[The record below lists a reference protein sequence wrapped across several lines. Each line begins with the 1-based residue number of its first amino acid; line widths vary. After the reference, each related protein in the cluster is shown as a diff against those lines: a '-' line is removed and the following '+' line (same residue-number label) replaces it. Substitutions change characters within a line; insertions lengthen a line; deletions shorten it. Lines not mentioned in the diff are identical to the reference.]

1 MFFFTDNITN
11 NKKIII
17 ENLALLF
24 VSIIV
29 GIIVSGVAQILII
42 AAQNFFQL
50 LFLNPSFS
58 LKINLFGFDLNLI
71 PLIICVPASILV
83 SFLLYISKLPRWF
96 GPADTI
102 YAAHNKAGQLNLKG
116 GFTSTL
122 ASLISISGGAS
133 VGIYGPLVHFGA
145 TISSFLRRLQFM
157 PKIQHD
163 IIIGSGV
170 AAAISAGFGAP
181 IAGIIFAHETV
192 LRHFSLKAITS
203 IALSSI
209 TANYAAY
216 KIGIVSPPLLLNN
229 LEFEFSDTIAALVI
243 IGPFA
248 ALVAISF
255 MKSMIFV
262 SLIPKKFN
270 ISVWKAP
277 IIAGILCGIIG
288 LFLDEVLGL
297 GTETVLSVIT
307 QNLDLSFLFILLI
320 GKLFLTSCCIGFGF
334 FGGTFSP
341 ALFLGAIVGALVYN
355 ISLFDFEL
363 SHLSVLAVAG
373 MAAVSSSVIGAPIT
387 AIILV
392 LELTG
397 SYEYSIASIIP
408 IAISTFLTSR
418 FFGNSF
424 FDKQLLSRGI
434 EISKGREQ
442 ILLNEINIGNYANKK
457 FSKISD
463 KMFTNAVKKL
473 LLKNKDTEGYVLSK
487 ENKLIGKVRLVD
499 IVDKKNQKITNFL
512 QKKPIILNADI
523 SLLETIKKLSN
534 FVGESIPIIDK
545 KNKKI
550 LGIISENDVL
560 AAYLKISNEINHIE
574 KD

>member
-1 MFFFTDNITN
+1 MNISS
-11 NKKIII
+11 KKQVII
-17 ENLALLF
+17 ENFALLF
-24 VSIIV
+24 VSIII
-29 GIIVSGVAQILII
+29 GLIVSGVAQILII
-42 AAQNFFQL
+42 AAQNLFEQM
-50 LFLNPSFS
+50 FLNPNFT
-58 LKINLFGFDLNLI
+58 INFNIFEYKLNLI
-71 PLIICVPASILV
+71 PLMICLPASILV
-83 SFLLYISKLPRWF
+83 GYLLYISKLPRWF

-102 YAAHNKAGQLNLKG
+102 YAAHNKAGKLNLKG

-145 TISSFLRRLQFM
+145 TISSFLRRLKFM

-216 KIGIVSPPLLLNN
+216 KIGLVSPPLLLTN
-229 LEFEFSDTIAALVI
+229 LEFEFSDIVFALII
-243 IGPFA
+243 IGPLA

-262 SLIPKKFN
+262 NSIPKKLN
-270 ISVWKAP
+270 ISIWIAP
-277 IIAGILCGIIG
+277 VIAGLMCGITG

-297 GTETVLSVIT
+297 GTQTVLSIIT
-307 QNLDLSFLFILLI
+307 KNLDLSFLIILLL
-320 GKLFLTSCCIGFGF
+320 GKLFLTSFCIGLGF

-355 ISLFDFEL
+355 INFFDFEL
-363 SHLSVLAVAG
+363 HHLSVLAVAG
-373 MAAVSSSVIGAPIT
+373 MASVASSVIGAPIT

-408 IAISTFLTSR
+408 ISICTFLTSR
-418 FFGNSF
+418 IFGNSF
-424 FDKQLLSRGI
+424 FDKQLLSRGTD
-434 EISKGREQ
+434 ISKGREQ
-442 ILLNEINIGNYANKK
+442 ILLNEITIRNYASTA
-457 FSKISD
+457 FTRISE
-463 KMFTNAVKKL
+463 KMFTKESINL

-487 ENKLIGKVRLVD
+487 NDEFIGKIRLID
-499 IVDKKNQKITNFL
+499 IVDKKNQQITNFL
-512 QKKPIILNADI
+512 QKKPIILDANI
-523 SLLETIKKLSN
+523 SLLESIKKLSN

-545 KNKKI
+545 HDKKLI
-550 LGIISENDVL
+550 GIISENDVL
-560 AAYLKISNEINHIE
+560 TAYLEISDDINNIE
-574 KD
+574 KN

>member
-1 MFFFTDNITN
+1 MN
-11 NKKIII
+11 NLLKKHKII
-17 ENLALLF
+17 ENFALLF
-24 VSIIV
+24 VSIII
-29 GIIVSGVAQILII
+29 GIIVSGVAQVLII

-58 LKINLFGFDLNLI
+58 LNIHLFGLKLNLI
-71 PLIICVPASILV
+71 PLIICVPASLLV
-83 SFLLYISKLPRWF
+83 GILLYVSKLPRWF

-102 YAAHNKAGQLNLKG
+102 FAAHNKAGTLNLKG

-145 TISSFLRRLQFM
+145 TISSFLRRLKFM

-229 LEFEFSDTIAALVI
+229 LEFELSDTIFGLLM

-255 MKSMIFV
+255 MKSMIFM
-262 SLIPKKFN
+262 SSIPKKII
-270 ISVWKAP
+270 ISPWTAP
-277 IIAGILCGIIG
+277 VIAGLMCGIIG

-297 GTETVLSVIT
+297 GTQTVLSIIT
-307 QNLDLSFLFILLI
+307 KNLDLSFLIILLL
-320 GKLFLTSCCIGFGF
+320 GKLFLTSCCIGLGF

-355 ISLFDFEL
+355 VNFFDFEL
-363 SHLSVLAVAG
+363 NHLSVLAVAG
-373 MAAVSSSVIGAPIT
+373 MASVASSVIGAPIT

-397 SYEYSIASIIP
+397 SYEYAIASIIP
-408 IAISTFLTSR
+408 VSICTFLTSR
-418 FFGNSF
+418 VFGNSF

-434 EISKGREQ
+434 DISKGREQ
-442 ILLNEINIGNYANKK
+442 ILLNEIKIGHYASKK
-457 FSKISD
+457 FTKISD
-463 KMFTNAVKKL
+463 KMFTNAVVKL

-487 ENKLIGKVRLVD
+487 DDLLIGKIRLID
-499 IVDKKNQKITNFL
+499 IVDKKNQQITTFL
-512 QKKPIILNADI
+512 QDKPIILNSNI
-523 SLLETIKKLSN
+523 SLLDSIKKLSN

-545 KNKKI
+545 HSKKLI
-550 LGIISENDVL
+550 GIISENDVL
-560 AAYLKISNEINHIE
+560 AAYLEISDEINHIE
-574 KD
+574 KN

>member
-1 MFFFTDNITN
+1 MNISS
-11 NKKIII
+11 KKQVII
-17 ENLALLF
+17 ENFALLF
-24 VSIIV
+24 VSIII
-29 GIIVSGVAQILII
+29 GLIVSGVAQILII
-42 AAQNFFQL
+42 AAQNLFEQ
-50 LFLNPSFS
+50 LFLNPNFT
-58 LKINLFGFDLNLI
+58 INFNIFEYKLNLI
-71 PLIICVPASILV
+71 PLMICLPASILV
-83 SFLLYISKLPRWF
+83 GYLLYISKLPRWF

-102 YAAHNKAGQLNLKG
+102 YAAHNKAGKLNLKG

-145 TISSFLRRLQFM
+145 TISSFLRRLKFM

-216 KIGIVSPPLLLNN
+216 KIGLVSPPLLLTN
-229 LEFEFSDTIAALVI
+229 LEFEFSDIVFALII
-243 IGPFA
+243 IGPLA

-262 SLIPKKFN
+262 NSIPKKLN
-270 ISVWKAP
+270 ISIWIAP
-277 IIAGILCGIIG
+277 VIAGLMCGITG

-297 GTETVLSVIT
+297 GTQTVLSIIT
-307 QNLDLSFLFILLI
+307 KNLDLSFLIILLL
-320 GKLFLTSCCIGFGF
+320 GKLFLTSFCIGLGF

-355 ISLFDFEL
+355 INFFDFEL
-363 SHLSVLAVAG
+363 HHLSVLAVAG
-373 MAAVSSSVIGAPIT
+373 MASVASSVIGAPIT

-408 IAISTFLTSR
+408 ISICTFLTSR
-418 FFGNSF
+418 IFGNSF
-424 FDKQLLSRGI
+424 FDKQLLSRGTD
-434 EISKGREQ
+434 ISKGREQ
-442 ILLNEINIGNYANKK
+442 ILLNEITIRNYASTA
-457 FSKISD
+457 FTIISE
-463 KMFTNAVKKL
+463 KMFTKESINL

-487 ENKLIGKVRLVD
+487 NDEFIGKIRLID
-499 IVDKKNQKITNFL
+499 IVDKKNQQITNFL
-512 QKKPIILNADI
+512 QKKPIILDANI
-523 SLLETIKKLSN
+523 SLLESIKKLSN

-545 KNKKI
+545 HDKKLI
-550 LGIISENDVL
+550 GIISENDVL
-560 AAYLKISNEINHIE
+560 TAYLEISDDINNIE
-574 KD
+574 KN

>member
-1 MFFFTDNITN
+1 MNIST
-11 NKKIII
+11 KKQVII
-17 ENLALLF
+17 ENFALLF
-24 VSIIV
+24 VSIII
-29 GIIVSGVAQILII
+29 GLIVSGVAQILII
-42 AAQNFFQL
+42 AAQNLFEQ
-50 LFLNPSFS
+50 LFLNPNFTVNFN
-58 LKINLFGFDLNLI
+58 IFGYKLNLI
-71 PLIICVPASILV
+71 PLMICLPASILV
-83 SFLLYISKLPRWF
+83 GYLLYITKLPRWF

-102 YAAHNKAGQLNLKG
+102 YAAHNKAGKLNLKG

-145 TISSFLRRLQFM
+145 TISSFLRRLKFM

-216 KIGIVSPPLLLNN
+216 KIGIVSPPLLMNN
-229 LEFEFSDTIAALVI
+229 LEFEFSDIVIALLI
-243 IGPFA
+243 IGPLA

-262 SLIPKKFN
+262 SSIPKKFN
-270 ISVWKAP
+270 ISLWTAP
-277 IIAGILCGIIG
+277 VIAGLLCGIIG

-297 GTETVLSVIT
+297 GTETVLSIIT
-307 QNLDLSFLFILLI
+307 KNIDLSFLIILLV
-320 GKLFLTSCCIGFGF
+320 GKLFLTSCCIGLGF

-341 ALFLGAIVGALVYN
+341 ALFLGAIVGAVVYN
-355 ISLFDFEL
+355 FNFFDFEL
-363 SHLSVLAVAG
+363 NHLSVLAVAG
-373 MAAVSSSVIGAPIT
+373 MASVASSVIGAPIT

-397 SYEYSIASIIP
+397 SYEYSIASIVP
-408 IAISTFLTSR
+408 ISICTFLTSR
-418 FFGNSF
+418 VFGNSF
-424 FDKQLLSRGI
+424 FDRQLLSRGI
-434 EISKGREQ
+434 DISKGREQ
-442 ILLNEINIGNYANKK
+442 ILLNEINIVNYASKK
-457 FSKISD
+457 FTRISE
-463 KMFTNAVKKL
+463 KMFTKASINL

-487 ENKLIGKVRLVD
+487 KDKFIGKIRLID
-499 IVDKKNQKITNFL
+499 IIDKKNQQITNFL
-512 QKKPIILNADI
+512 QNKPIILDANI
-523 SLLETIKKLSN
+523 SLLDAIKKLSN

-545 KNKKI
+545 NDKKFI
-550 LGIISENDVL
+550 GIVSENDVL
-560 AAYLKISNEINHIE
+560 AAYLEISDDINNIE
-574 KD
+574 KN

>member
-1 MFFFTDNITN
+1 MNIST
-11 NKKIII
+11 KKQVII
-17 ENLALLF
+17 ENFALLF
-24 VSIIV
+24 VSIII
-29 GIIVSGVAQILII
+29 GLIVSGVAQILII
-42 AAQNFFQL
+42 AAQNLFEQ
-50 LFLNPSFS
+50 LFLNPNFTVNFN
-58 LKINLFGFDLNLI
+58 IFGYKLNLI
-71 PLIICVPASILV
+71 PLMICLPASILV
-83 SFLLYISKLPRWF
+83 GYLLYITKLPRWF

-102 YAAHNKAGQLNLKG
+102 YAAHNKAGKLNLKG

-145 TISSFLRRLQFM
+145 TISSFLRRLKFM

-216 KIGIVSPPLLLNN
+216 KIGIVSPPLLMNN
-229 LEFEFSDTIAALVI
+229 LEFEFSDIVIALLI
-243 IGPFA
+243 IGPLA

-262 SLIPKKFN
+262 SSIPKKFN
-270 ISVWKAP
+270 ISLWTAP
-277 IIAGILCGIIG
+277 VIAGLLCGIIG

-297 GTETVLSVIT
+297 GTETVLSIIT
-307 QNLDLSFLFILLI
+307 KNIDLSFLIILLV
-320 GKLFLTSCCIGFGF
+320 GKLFLTSCCIGLGF

-341 ALFLGAIVGALVYN
+341 ALFLGAIVGAVVYN
-355 ISLFDFEL
+355 FNFFDFEL
-363 SHLSVLAVAG
+363 NHLSVLAVAG
-373 MAAVSSSVIGAPIT
+373 MASVASSVIGAPIT

-397 SYEYSIASIIP
+397 SYEYSIASIVP
-408 IAISTFLTSR
+408 ISICTFLTSR
-418 FFGNSF
+418 VFGNSF
-424 FDKQLLSRGI
+424 FDRQLLSRGI
-434 EISKGREQ
+434 DISKGREQ
-442 ILLNEINIGNYANKK
+442 ILLNEIHIGGYASKK
-457 FSKISD
+457 FTRISE
-463 KMFTNAVKKL
+463 KMFTKASINL

-487 ENKLIGKVRLVD
+487 KDKFIGKIRLID
-499 IVDKKNQKITNFL
+499 IIDKKNQQITNFL
-512 QKKPIILNADI
+512 QNKPIILDANI
-523 SLLETIKKLSN
+523 SLLDAIKKLSN

-545 KNKKI
+545 NDKKFI
-550 LGIISENDVL
+550 GIISENDVL
-560 AAYLKISNEINHIE
+560 AAYLEISDDINNIE
-574 KD
+574 KN

>member
-1 MFFFTDNITN
+1 MKNFF
-11 NKKIII
+11 KKNIII
-17 ENLALLF
+17 ENFALLF

-29 GIIVSGVAQILII
+29 GIIVSGVAQVLII

-58 LKINLFGFDLNLI
+58 LKIYLFGLKLNLI

-83 SFLLYISKLPRWF
+83 GFLLYISKLPRWF

-102 YAAHNKAGQLNLKG
+102 YAAHNKAGTLNLKG

-145 TISSFLRRLQFM
+145 TISSFLRRLKFM

-209 TANYAAY
+209 TANFTAY

-229 LEFEFSDTIAALVI
+229 LEFELSDTIIALFI
-243 IGPFA
+243 IGPLA

-255 MKSMIFV
+255 MKSMIFM
-262 SLIPKKFN
+262 SSIPKKLS
-270 ISVWKAP
+270 ISLWTAP
-277 IIAGILCGIIG
+277 IIAGLMCGITG

-297 GTETVLSVIT
+297 GTQTVLSIIT
-307 QNLDLSFLFILLI
+307 KNLDLSFLLILLI
-320 GKLFLTSCCIGFGF
+320 GKLFLTSCCIGLGF

-355 ISLFDFEL
+355 FNFFDFEL
-363 SHLSVLAVAG
+363 NHLSVLAVAG
-373 MAAVSSSVIGAPIT
+373 MASVASSVIGAPIT

-397 SYEYSIASIIP
+397 SYEYAIGSIVPISIC
-408 IAISTFLTSR
+408 TFLTSR
-418 FFGNSF
+418 VFGNSF

-434 EISKGREQ
+434 DISKGREQ
-442 ILLNEINIGNYANKK
+442 ILLNEIEIRHYASTK
-457 FSKISD
+457 FTKISETMLTKD
-463 KMFTNAVKKL
+463 TAKL
-473 LLKNKDTEGYVLSK
+473 LLKNKETEGYVLSK
-487 ENKLIGKVRLVD
+487 DDILIGKIRLID
-499 IVDKKNQKITNFL
+499 IVDKKNQLTTNFL
-512 QKKPIILNADI
+512 QQKPIILNSNI
-523 SLLETIKKLSN
+523 SLLDTIKKLSS

-545 KNKKI
+545 QSKKLI
-550 LGIISENDVL
+550 GIISENDVL
-560 AAYLKISNEINHIE
+560 AAYLEISDDINHIE
-574 KD
+574 KN

>member
-1 MFFFTDNITN
+1 MKNFF
-11 NKKIII
+11 KKNIII
-17 ENLALLF
+17 ENFALLF

-29 GIIVSGVAQILII
+29 GIIVSGVAQVLII

-58 LKINLFGFDLNLI
+58 LKIYLFGLKLNLI

-83 SFLLYISKLPRWF
+83 GFLLYISKLPRWF

-102 YAAHNKAGQLNLKG
+102 YAAHNKAGTLNLKG

-145 TISSFLRRLQFM
+145 TISSFLRRLKFM

-209 TANYAAY
+209 TANFTAY

-229 LEFEFSDTIAALVI
+229 LEFELSDTIIALFI
-243 IGPFA
+243 IGPLA

-255 MKSMIFV
+255 MKSMIFMG
-262 SLIPKKFN
+262 SIPKKLS
-270 ISVWKAP
+270 ISLWTAP
-277 IIAGILCGIIG
+277 IIAGLMCGITG

-297 GTETVLSVIT
+297 GTQTVLSIIT
-307 QNLDLSFLFILLI
+307 KNLDLSFLLILLI
-320 GKLFLTSCCIGFGF
+320 GKLFLTSCCIGLGF

-355 ISLFDFEL
+355 FNFFDFEL
-363 SHLSVLAVAG
+363 NHLSVLAVAG
-373 MAAVSSSVIGAPIT
+373 MASVASSVIGAPIT

-397 SYEYSIASIIP
+397 SYEYAIASIVP
-408 IAISTFLTSR
+408 ISICTFLTSR
-418 FFGNSF
+418 VFGNSF

-434 EISKGREQ
+434 DISKGREQ
-442 ILLNEINIGNYANKK
+442 ILLNEIEIRHYASTK
-457 FSKISD
+457 FTKISETMLTKD
-463 KMFTNAVKKL
+463 AAKL
-473 LLKNKDTEGYVLSK
+473 LLKNKETEGYVLSK
-487 ENKLIGKVRLVD
+487 DDILIGKIRLID
-499 IVDKKNQKITNFL
+499 IIDKKNQLITNFL
-512 QKKPIILNADI
+512 QQKPIILNSNI
-523 SLLETIKKLSN
+523 SLLDTIKKLSS

-545 KNKKI
+545 QSKKLI
-550 LGIISENDVL
+550 GIISENDVL
-560 AAYLKISNEINHIE
+560 AAYLEISDNINHIE
-574 KD
+574 KN

>member
-1 MFFFTDNITN
+1 MN
-11 NKKIII
+11 NLLQKEKII
-17 ENLALLF
+17 ENFALLF
-24 VSIIV
+24 VSIII
-29 GIIVSGVAQILII
+29 GIIVSGVAQVLII

-58 LKINLFGFDLNLI
+58 LKIHLFGLKLNLI

-83 SFLLYISKLPRWF
+83 GILLYISKLPRWF

-102 YAAHNKAGQLNLKG
+102 FAAHNKAGTLNLKG

-145 TISSFLRRLQFM
+145 TISSFLRRLKFM

-216 KIGIVSPPLLLNN
+216 KSGIVSPPLLLNN
-229 LEFEFSDTIAALVI
+229 LEFELSDTIIALLM

-255 MKSMIFV
+255 MKSMIFI
-262 SLIPKKFN
+262 SSIPKKLT
-270 ISVWKAP
+270 ISPWTAP
-277 IIAGILCGIIG
+277 VFAGLMCGITG
-288 LFLDEVLGL
+288 LFLDEVLGHL
-297 GTETVLSVIT
+297 GTQTVLSIIT
-307 QNLDLSFLFILLI
+307 KNLDLSFLIILLI
-320 GKLFLTSCCIGFGF
+320 GKLFLTSCCIGLGF

-341 ALFLGAIVGALVYN
+341 ELFLGAIVGALVYN
-355 ISLFDFEL
+355 INFFDFEL
-363 SHLSVLAVAG
+363 NHLSVLAVAG
-373 MAAVSSSVIGAPIT
+373 MASVASSVIGAPIT

-397 SYEYSIASIIP
+397 SYEYAIASIIP
-408 IAISTFLTSR
+408 VSICTFLTSR
-418 FFGNSF
+418 VFGNSF

-434 EISKGREQ
+434 DISKGREQ
-442 ILLNEINIGNYANKK
+442 ILLNEIKIGHYASKK
-457 FSKISD
+457 FTKISD
-463 KMFTNAVKKL
+463 KMFTNSVVKL

-487 ENKLIGKVRLVD
+487 DDLLIGKIRLID
-499 IVDKKNQKITNFL
+499 IVDKKNQQITTFL
-512 QKKPIILNADI
+512 QDKPIILNSNI
-523 SLLETIKKLSN
+523 SLLDAIKKLSN
-534 FVGESIPIIDK
+534 FVGESVPIIDK
-545 KNKKI
+545 QSKKLI
-550 LGIISENDVL
+550 GIISENDVL
-560 AAYLKISNEINHIE
+560 AAYLEISDDINNIE
-574 KD
+574 KN

>member
-1 MFFFTDNITN
+1 MKNFF
-11 NKKIII
+11 KKNIII
-17 ENLALLF
+17 ENFALLF

-29 GIIVSGVAQILII
+29 GIIVSGVAQVLII

-58 LKINLFGFDLNLI
+58 LKIYLFGLKLNLI

-83 SFLLYISKLPRWF
+83 GFLLYISKLPRWF

-102 YAAHNKAGQLNLKG
+102 YAAHNKAGTLNLKG

-145 TISSFLRRLQFM
+145 TISSFLRRLKFM

-209 TANYAAY
+209 TANFTAY

-229 LEFEFSDTIAALVI
+229 LEFELSDTIIALFI
-243 IGPFA
+243 IGPLA

-255 MKSMIFV
+255 MKSMIFMG
-262 SLIPKKFN
+262 SIPKKLS
-270 ISVWKAP
+270 ISLWTAP
-277 IIAGILCGIIG
+277 IIAGLMCGITG

-297 GTETVLSVIT
+297 GTQTVLSIIT
-307 QNLDLSFLFILLI
+307 KNLDLSFLLILLI
-320 GKLFLTSCCIGFGF
+320 GKLFLTSCCIGLGF

-355 ISLFDFEL
+355 FNFFDFEL
-363 SHLSVLAVAG
+363 NHLSVLAVAG
-373 MAAVSSSVIGAPIT
+373 MASVASSVIGAPIT

-397 SYEYSIASIIP
+397 SYEYAIASIVP
-408 IAISTFLTSR
+408 ISICTFLTSR
-418 FFGNSF
+418 VFGNSF

-434 EISKGREQ
+434 DISKGREQ
-442 ILLNEINIGNYANKK
+442 ILLNEIEIRHYASTK
-457 FSKISD
+457 FTKISETMLTKD
-463 KMFTNAVKKL
+463 AAKL
-473 LLKNKDTEGYVLSK
+473 LLKNKETEGYVLSK
-487 ENKLIGKVRLVD
+487 DDILIGKIRLID
-499 IVDKKNQKITNFL
+499 IIDKKNQLITNFL
-512 QKKPIILNADI
+512 QQKPIILNSNI
-523 SLLETIKKLSN
+523 SLLDTIKKLSS

-545 KNKKI
+545 QSKKLI
-550 LGIISENDVL
+550 GIISENDVL
-560 AAYLKISNEINHIE
+560 AAYLEISDDINHIE
-574 KD
+574 KN

>member
-1 MFFFTDNITN
+1 MNIS
-11 NKKIII
+11 KKKQVII
-17 ENLALLF
+17 ENFALLF
-24 VSIIV
+24 VSIII
-29 GIIVSGVAQILII
+29 GLIVSGVAQILII
-42 AAQNFFQL
+42 AAQNLFEQ
-50 LFLNPSFS
+50 LFLNPNFTVNFN
-58 LKINLFGFDLNLI
+58 IFGYKLNLI
-71 PLIICVPASILV
+71 PLMICLPASILV
-83 SFLLYISKLPRWF
+83 GYLLYITKLPRWF

-102 YAAHNKAGQLNLKG
+102 YAAHNKAGKLNLKG

-145 TISSFLRRLQFM
+145 TISSFLRRLKFM

-216 KIGIVSPPLLLNN
+216 KIGIVSPPLLMNN
-229 LEFEFSDTIAALVI
+229 LEFEFSDIVIALLI
-243 IGPFA
+243 IGPLA

-262 SLIPKKFN
+262 SSIPKKFN
-270 ISVWKAP
+270 ISLWTAP
-277 IIAGILCGIIG
+277 VIAGLLCGIIG

-297 GTETVLSVIT
+297 GTETVLSIIT
-307 QNLDLSFLFILLI
+307 KNLDLSFLIILLV
-320 GKLFLTSCCIGFGF
+320 GKLFLTSCCIGLGF

-341 ALFLGAIVGALVYN
+341 ALFLGAIVGAVVYN
-355 ISLFDFEL
+355 FNFFDFEL
-363 SHLSVLAVAG
+363 NHLSVLAVAG
-373 MAAVSSSVIGAPIT
+373 MASVASSVIGAPIT

-397 SYEYSIASIIP
+397 SYEYSIASIVP
-408 IAISTFLTSR
+408 ISICTFLTSR
-418 FFGNSF
+418 VFGNSF
-424 FDKQLLSRGI
+424 FDRQLLSRGI
-434 EISKGREQ
+434 DISKGREQ
-442 ILLNEINIGNYANKK
+442 ILLNEINIVNYASKK
-457 FSKISD
+457 FTRISE
-463 KMFTNAVKKL
+463 KMFTKASINL

-487 ENKLIGKVRLVD
+487 KDTFIGKIRLID
-499 IVDKKNQKITNFL
+499 IIDKKNQQITNFL
-512 QKKPIILNADI
+512 QNKPIILDANI
-523 SLLETIKKLSN
+523 SLLDAIKKLSN

-545 KNKKI
+545 NDKKFI
-550 LGIISENDVL
+550 GIISENDVL
-560 AAYLKISNEINHIE
+560 AAYLEISDDINNIE
-574 KD
+574 KN

>member
-1 MFFFTDNITN
+1 MKNFF
-11 NKKIII
+11 KKNIII
-17 ENLALLF
+17 ENFALLF

-29 GIIVSGVAQILII
+29 GIIVSGVAQVLII

-58 LKINLFGFDLNLI
+58 LKIYLFGLKLNLI

-83 SFLLYISKLPRWF
+83 GFLLYISKLPRWF

-102 YAAHNKAGQLNLKG
+102 YAAHNKAGTLNLKG

-145 TISSFLRRLQFM
+145 TISSFLRRLKFM

-209 TANYAAY
+209 TANFTAY

-229 LEFEFSDTIAALVI
+229 LEFELSDTIIALFI
-243 IGPFA
+243 IGPLA

-255 MKSMIFV
+255 MKSMIFMG
-262 SLIPKKFN
+262 SIPKKLS
-270 ISVWKAP
+270 ISLWTAP
-277 IIAGILCGIIG
+277 IIAGLMCGITG

-297 GTETVLSVIT
+297 GTQTVLSIIT
-307 QNLDLSFLFILLI
+307 KNLDLSFLLILLI
-320 GKLFLTSCCIGFGF
+320 GKLFLTSCCIGLGF

-355 ISLFDFEL
+355 FNFFDFEL
-363 SHLSVLAVAG
+363 NHLSVLAVAG
-373 MAAVSSSVIGAPIT
+373 MASVASSVIGAPIT

-397 SYEYSIASIIP
+397 SYEYAIASIVP
-408 IAISTFLTSR
+408 ISICTFLTSR
-418 FFGNSF
+418 VFGNSF

-434 EISKGREQ
+434 DISKGREQ
-442 ILLNEINIGNYANKK
+442 ILLNEIEIRHYASTK
-457 FSKISD
+457 FTKISETMLTKD
-463 KMFTNAVKKL
+463 TAKL
-473 LLKNKDTEGYVLSK
+473 LLKNKETEGYVLSK
-487 ENKLIGKVRLVD
+487 DDILIGKIRLMD
-499 IVDKKNQKITNFL
+499 IVDKKNQLITNFL
-512 QKKPIILNADI
+512 QQKPIILNSNI
-523 SLLETIKKLSN
+523 SLLDTIKKLSS

-545 KNKKI
+545 QSKKLI
-550 LGIISENDVL
+550 GIISENDVL
-560 AAYLKISNEINHIE
+560 AAYLEISDDINHIE
-574 KD
+574 KN

>member
-1 MFFFTDNITN
+1 MNISS
-11 NKKIII
+11 KKQVII
-17 ENLALLF
+17 ENFALLF
-24 VSIIV
+24 VSIII
-29 GIIVSGVAQILII
+29 GLIVSGVAQILII
-42 AAQNFFQL
+42 AAQNLFEQ
-50 LFLNPSFS
+50 LFLNPNFT
-58 LKINLFGFDLNLI
+58 INFNIFEYKLNLI
-71 PLIICVPASILV
+71 PLMICLPASILV
-83 SFLLYISKLPRWF
+83 GYLLYISKLPRWF

-102 YAAHNKAGQLNLKG
+102 YAAHNKAGKLNLKG

-145 TISSFLRRLQFM
+145 TISSFLRRLKFM

-216 KIGIVSPPLLLNN
+216 KIGLVSPPLLLTN
-229 LEFEFSDTIAALVI
+229 LEFEFSDIVFALII
-243 IGPFA
+243 IGPLA

-262 SLIPKKFN
+262 NSIPKKLN
-270 ISVWKAP
+270 ISIWIAP
-277 IIAGILCGIIG
+277 VIAGLMCGITG

-297 GTETVLSVIT
+297 GTQTVLSIIT
-307 QNLDLSFLFILLI
+307 KNLDLSFLIILLL
-320 GKLFLTSCCIGFGF
+320 GKLFLTSFCIGLGF

-355 ISLFDFEL
+355 INFFDFEL
-363 SHLSVLAVAG
+363 HHLSVLAVAG
-373 MAAVSSSVIGAPIT
+373 MASVASSVIGAPIT

-408 IAISTFLTSR
+408 ISICTFLTSR
-418 FFGNSF
+418 IFGNSF
-424 FDKQLLSRGI
+424 FDKQLLSRGTD
-434 EISKGREQ
+434 ISKGREQ
-442 ILLNEINIGNYANKK
+442 ILLNEITIRNYASTA
-457 FSKISD
+457 FTRISE
-463 KMFTNAVKKL
+463 KMFTKESINL

-487 ENKLIGKVRLVD
+487 NDEFIGKIRLID
-499 IVDKKNQKITNFL
+499 IVDKKNQQITNFL
-512 QKKPIILNADI
+512 QKKPIILDANI
-523 SLLETIKKLSN
+523 SLLESIKKLSN

-545 KNKKI
+545 HDKKLI
-550 LGIISENDVL
+550 GIISENDVL
-560 AAYLKISNEINHIE
+560 TAYLEISDDINNIE
-574 KD
+574 KN

>member
-1 MFFFTDNITN
+1 MKNFF
-11 NKKIII
+11 KKNIII
-17 ENLALLF
+17 ENFALLF

-29 GIIVSGVAQILII
+29 GIIVSGVAQVLII

-50 LFLNPSFS
+50 LFLNQSFS
-58 LKINLFGFDLNLI
+58 LKIHLFELKLNLI

-83 SFLLYISKLPRWF
+83 GFLLYISKLPRWF

-102 YAAHNKAGQLNLKG
+102 YAAHNKAGTLNLKG

-145 TISSFLRRLQFM
+145 TISSFLRRLKFM

-209 TANYAAY
+209 TANFTAY

-229 LEFEFSDTIAALVI
+229 LEFELSDTIIALFI
-243 IGPFA
+243 IGPLA

-255 MKSMIFV
+255 MKSMIFM
-262 SLIPKKFN
+262 SSIPKKLS
-270 ISVWKAP
+270 ISLWTAP
-277 IIAGILCGIIG
+277 IIAGLMCGITG

-297 GTETVLSVIT
+297 GTQTVLSIIT
-307 QNLDLSFLFILLI
+307 KNLDLSFLLILLI
-320 GKLFLTSCCIGFGF
+320 GKLFLTSCCIGLGF

-355 ISLFDFEL
+355 FNFFDFEL
-363 SHLSVLAVAG
+363 NHLSVLAVAG
-373 MAAVSSSVIGAPIT
+373 MASVASSVIGAPIT

-397 SYEYSIASIIP
+397 SYEYAIASIVP
-408 IAISTFLTSR
+408 ISICTFLTSR
-418 FFGNSF
+418 VFGNSF

-434 EISKGREQ
+434 DISKGREQ
-442 ILLNEINIGNYANKK
+442 ILLNEIEIRHYASTK
-457 FSKISD
+457 FTKISETMLTKD
-463 KMFTNAVKKL
+463 TAKL
-473 LLKNKDTEGYVLSK
+473 LLKNKETEGYVLSK
-487 ENKLIGKVRLVD
+487 DDILIGKIRLID
-499 IVDKKNQKITNFL
+499 IVDKKNQLTTNFL
-512 QKKPIILNADI
+512 QQKPIILNSNI
-523 SLLETIKKLSN
+523 SLLDTIKKLSS

-545 KNKKI
+545 QSKKLI
-550 LGIISENDVL
+550 GIISENDVL
-560 AAYLKISNEINHIE
+560 AAYLEISDDINHIE
-574 KD
+574 KN